1 MITFINHMRVNPDN
15 AAAFEEI
22 LTDVCAKV
30 RENEP
35 GAIHYSFAKSAK
47 DPNTYVVIE
56 VFRDETSV
64 QAHADTD
71 FIKASIPKASLL
83 VEDGKIDVQRYVSA
97 GAI

>member
-1 MITFINHMRVNPDN
+1 MITSINHMRVNPEN
-15 AAAFEEI
+15 TAAFEAI

-35 GAIHYSFAKSAK
+35 GSIHYSFARSAK

-56 VFRDETSV
+56 IFRDEASV
-64 QAHADTD
+64 LAHADTD

-83 VEDGKIDVQRYVSA
+83 VEDGRIDVQRYVSA
-97 GAI
+97 GA